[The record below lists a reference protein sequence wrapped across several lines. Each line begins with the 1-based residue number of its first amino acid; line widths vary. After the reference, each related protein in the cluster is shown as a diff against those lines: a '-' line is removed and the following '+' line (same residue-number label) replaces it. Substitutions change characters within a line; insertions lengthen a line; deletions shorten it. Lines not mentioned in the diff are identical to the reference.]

1 MTKHEHLQRIRAK
14 CVENLAIAEKRTPGK
29 WLYGW
34 NMIGDGIGTIICIA
48 PMRSETLTASEWVED
63 KRFIA
68 ACAGAAEAGWRST
81 IAAIDFLLRDC
92 PRISGLSMSRNEKS
106 MCDDILTAWP
116 EELL

>member
-48 PMRSETLTASEWVED
+48 PMTSGTLTASEWVED

-68 ACAGAAEAGWRST
+68 VCAGPAEAGWRLT
-81 IAAIDFLLRDC
+81 VKRIDSVLRK
-92 PRISGLSMSRNEKS
+92 IEAGENSSAEHEM
-106 MCDDILTAWP
+106 DDIIAAWP